1 MSERDFP
8 GGSNGN
14 ESTCFAGD
22 LGSIPGLGRSPGE
35 VKGYPF
41 QYCGLENSMNRG
53 AWQAT
58 VHRVAKSQILPS
70 DFHFQ
75 LLASV
80 FLTWLVIMNV
90 VTFRNAYFFSI

>member
-14 ESTCFAGD
+14 ESACFAGD

-75 LLASV
+75 
-80 FLTWLVIMNV
+80 
-90 VTFRNAYFFSI
+90 SIREARIEEMGKEAIFIFIRCH